1 MLRMISF
8 NKNPQKTLLQVMQM
22 MQMLHSNYKKATRT
36 STEPIVILSIAK
48 DLAASPHV
56 TVLQLNHN
64 SVILSIAKDDTT
76 YRNINLNLCAL
87 IPVISDASDTNV
99 TNDINVTI
107 TSIDQTGVL

>member
-1 MLRMISF
+1 MGNEILRYA
-8 NKNPQKTLLQVMQM
+8 Q
-22 MQMLHSNYKKATRT
+22 
-36 STEPIVILSIAK
+36 
-48 DLAASPHV
+48 
-56 TVLQLNHN
+56 
-64 SVILSIAKDDTT
+64 DDTT